1 MNDNLISIIFGII
14 MSIIISNIIQKNN
27 IQIVY
32 L

>member
-1 MNDNLISIIFGII
+1 MNDNLISLIFGII
-14 MSIIISNIIQKNN
+14 LSIIISNIIQKNN